1 VHTIKNLIT
10 NLTTL
15 ISERQRTKP
24 CVALEVRNEW
34 GGSHLLQALLD
45 PASFKADE
53 SPDMISYIAK
63 FLANVLEDKYPE
75 SLIACSCKPATTLQP
90 VLQ

>member
-34 GGSHLLQALLD
+34 GESHLLQALLD

-63 FLANVLEDKYPE
+63 PLANVLEDKYPE
-75 SLIACSCKPATTLQP
+75 SLIACSCKLATTLQP